1 MLVYLF
7 PLLKRIR
14 GAGRVIYNISML
26 LCVLVLAPNKII
38 LDLANCMYNIVS
50 FDNVHISDF
59 LTEIY

>member
-14 GAGRVIYNISML
+14 EGRVIYNNSML
-26 LCVLVLAPNKII
+26 LCVLVLTPNKII
-38 LDLANCMYNIVS
+38 LDLANFMYNIVS

-59 LTEIY
+59 LIEIY